1 MHTAEILSRLKVLE
15 TRIAGQTLLAWIAF
29 VVIWAVVFVALRVPK
44 KMIARRVTALAATRE
59 SDIWNL
65 FGELVRRISS
75 IFLLVVG
82 LYVAS
87 DALKLSARGEFNI
100 DVALIVGFIF
110 QGALWMDETA
120 SYVIAKLLRARH
132 GDDGSIVSTIEALKF
147 FARLTVWSI
156 AILLV
161 LDNLKVN
168 ITTLIAGLGIGGVA
182 IALAL
187 NQILGDFFAS
197 MSILLD
203 KPFDVGHFIMFDNF
217 SGTVEHIGFKTT
229 RMRNITGEELI
240 VGNASLL
247 QSRIRNFRRLR
258 ERRVLFILT
267 VGHFAAEEHLE
278 QIPALLGEI
287 IGKVPK
293 TRFERAHLKDYAAA
307 VAQFRSRLLGGGSGT
322 DHLPRCAAAHQPR
335 GVEAI
340 SRVGHPDHGDH
351 ATSDVS
357 GWARLESSARAAV
370 QILARA
376 TASGPV
382 FTPSNRGLRSK
393 AA

>member
-1 MHTAEILSRLKVLE
+1 MNTAEILSRLKVLDGKV
-15 TRIAGQTLLAWIAF
+15 AGQTLLAWTGF
-29 VVIWAVVFVALRVPK
+29 VVIWALVFIALRVPK
-44 KMIARRVTALAATRE
+44 KMIARRVTALAAARE

-65 FGELVRRISS
+65 IGELVRRISS
-75 IFLLVVG
+75 IFLLIVG
-82 LYVAS
+82 LYIAS

-100 DVALIVGFIF
+100 DVALIVAFIF

-120 SYVIAKLLRARH
+120 SYLIAMLIRAEP
-132 GDDGSIVSTIEALKF
+132 GDDEGSIVSTIEALKF
-147 FARLTVWSI
+147 FARLAVWSI

-197 MSILLD
+197 MSILLG

-258 ERRVLFILT
+258 ERRVLFVLT

-293 TRFERAHLKDYAAA
+293 ARFERAHLKDYAAA
-307 VAQFRSRLLGGGSGT
+307 SLNFEVVYWVEDQELMTYLDAQQRISLEVLKKFRELGIPITGIT
-322 DHLPRCAAAHQPR
+322 QP
-335 GVEAI
+335 
-340 SRVGHPDHGDH
+340 PM
-351 ATSDVS
+351 
-357 GWARLESSARAAV
+357 
-370 QILARA
+370 
-376 TASGPV
+376 
-382 FTPSNRGLRSK
+382 
-393 AA
+393 